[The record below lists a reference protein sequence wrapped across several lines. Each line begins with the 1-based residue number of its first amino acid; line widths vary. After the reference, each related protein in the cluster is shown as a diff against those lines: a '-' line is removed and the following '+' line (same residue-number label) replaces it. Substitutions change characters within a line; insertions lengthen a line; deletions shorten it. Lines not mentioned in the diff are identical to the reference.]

1 MSVGEFCNRE
11 VIVVKQDE
19 SVREAVKLMRTHHV
33 GDVVIV
39 AREGDAS
46 RPLGILTDRDVVL
59 EILAEDVDID
69 SVNVGD
75 VMSYELATVDE
86 SASLMDAVKL
96 MQSKGV
102 RRLPV
107 VNGQG
112 YLVGILTVDDLV
124 EIVSEELG
132 DVARLIS
139 RELRI
144 EEKRRRKES

>member
-139 RELRI
+139 KELRI
-144 EEKRRRKES
+144 EEKRRRAES

>member
-19 SVREAVKLMRTHHV
+19 SVREAVKLMRTHHI

-75 VMSYELATVDE
+75 VMSYELATIDE

-112 YLVGILTVDDLV
+112 HLVGILTVDDLV

-139 RELRI
+139 KELRI
-144 EEKRRRKES
+144 EEMRRRAES

>member
-19 SVREAVKLMRTHHV
+19 SVREAVKLMRTHHI

-132 DVARLIS
+132 AVAGLIS
-139 RELRI
+139 KELRI
-144 EEKRRRKES
+144 EEKRRRAES